1 MRPRS
6 TRLLAM
12 LSVVVL
18 AVVLPACSSS
28 AALPIHYRDE
38 SDAIRITRVDALH
51 FTSGRAGW
59 AILTLASNGQQ
70 DVARTV
76 NGGHLW
82 ILSRAFPTG
91 VRAYLH
97 VVSSN
102 TVYVLLQSQT
112 GQVTVLRTVNGGKT
126 WLSVAIPTPGID
138 DSWTGSFG
146 ARSTSWLLSC
156 APPSL
161 SGTQCKLFR
170 TMHGGLHWQHLSS
183 FPVVGL
189 IPNGVTFIAND
200 GWITGQNHSSNAAEV
215 LSTRDEG
222 RTWAPVPLILPTSA
236 ARNADTYPVTPRSKT
251 LLLPAVLYEKDGAGF
266 LLYQVVHG
274 VFRPTA
280 PLSTDASPTATSG
293 PSTLRYSI
301 VSRAVT
307 YVLASP
313 NLYRTANAGR
323 SWEVVNA
330 RVPSWAIMAFVN
342 PLVGY
347 AVQLAGK
354 HTHPILWTT
363 TDGGGT
369 WTHVLYK
376 VTSPSKR
383 PELAGAR

>member
-28 AALPIHYRDE
+28 AALPIHHRDE

-59 AILTLASNGQQ
+59 AILTLASSGQQ

-82 ILSRAFPTG
+82 ILSRAVPTG

-161 SGTQCKLFR
+161 SGTQCELFR

-200 GWITGQNHSSNAAEV
+200 GLRVRTIAVTPPKYYRRATKGAHGRRYHSSFP
-215 LSTRDEG
+215 
-222 RTWAPVPLILPTSA
+222 PV
-236 ARNADTYPVTPRSKT
+236 
-251 LLLPAVLYEKDGAGF
+251 LPATPIPILSHCDPKPCCCPPFCMRKMEQDSYCTRWFTAF
-266 LLYQVVHG
+266 FAPRRRCLRTLHQR
-274 VFRPTA
+274 RP
-280 PLSTDASPTATSG
+280 
-293 PSTLRYSI
+293 
-301 VSRAVT
+301 
-307 YVLASP
+307 
-313 NLYRTANAGR
+313 AGR
-323 SWEVVNA
+323 
-330 RVPSWAIMAFVN
+330 RR
-342 PLVGY
+342 Y
-347 AVQLAGK
+347 ATA
-354 HTHPILWTT
+354 
-363 TDGGGT
+363 
-369 WTHVLYK
+369 
-376 VTSPSKR
+376 S
-383 PELAGAR
+383 